1 MRIHSG
7 EKPYECETCKKK
19 FSIKNNLTRHMKTHA
34 DEKPYEFEEL
44 KSDTRC

>member
-1 MRIHSG
+1 M
-7 EKPYECETCKKK
+7 EKKPYECEAWLEK
-19 FSIKNNLTRHMKTHA
+19 FSMKNDLTRHMKTHA